1 VNKVLVNRFEYNHQ
15 HHQQCEKRLRN
26 EENDDGDDDGR
37 SAFVKQFGSAF
48 FFSFQFRYSCLRKR
62 KPIGDFFWYKTGI
75 IICLNDAVY
84 ATRRMGRTLSDG
96 CSNGKEITLK

>member
-1 VNKVLVNRFEYNHQ
+1 MKKTTMVMMMGEA
-15 HHQQCEKRLRN
+15 
-26 EENDDGDDDGR
+26 R
-37 SAFVKQFGSAF
+37 SLSNLEALF

-75 IICLNDAVY
+75 IICLNDVVY